1 MTDLDKIIDLGREA
15 LLLCL
20 QLASPVL
27 AVGLVVAL
35 IVGILQAATQVQ
47 DATLSFI
54 PKIAAMLVAALV
66 CGSWIFTRLIE
77 FSRTVFGGGP

>member
-1 MTDLDKIIDLGREA
+1 MSELDKIIDLGREA
-15 LLLCL
+15 VLLTLI
-20 QLASPVL
+20 LASPVL
-27 AVGLVVAL
+27 AAGLVTAL

-54 PKIAAMLVAALV
+54 PKIAAMLVAAMV

-77 FSRTVFGGGP
+77 FSRGVFGGVP